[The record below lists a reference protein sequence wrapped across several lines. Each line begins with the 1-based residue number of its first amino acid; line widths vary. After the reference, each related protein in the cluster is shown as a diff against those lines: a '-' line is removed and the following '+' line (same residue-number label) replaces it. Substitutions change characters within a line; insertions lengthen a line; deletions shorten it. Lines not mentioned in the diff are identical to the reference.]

1 MQNRFNYIMQLLMS
15 SAVAAS
21 LCCLSVFASCEADK
35 INADPSLMLEFSTD
49 TVAFDTIFTKDGS
62 TTKMFKV
69 YNRSGNKLLIS
80 EIALSDGSHYRVNLD
95 GVSASRF
102 SNVVINARDS
112 MTVFVQVDMDSR
124 DNDALPFIVKDSLQF
139 LTNGNRQK
147 VILQAY
153 GREAKRLDKFTVERD
168 TVLNPELPFLISDTL
183 RVAAGATLTINA
195 GCQLYFRKTAVLYVE
210 GRLLVNGTRE
220 AYVEFRG
227 DRSDYMNTVPP
238 LNYDMASAQWDG
250 IRFAEGSFGNEFRFA
265 DVRNTTNGIII
276 DSTRT
281 DASCFTAEYCYLRN
295 ASGNLFTAVNAKA
308 GLYNCL
314 IYNAGGYVFDLSGG
328 EYEMCQNTVANYY
341 SYSWGGRTVP
351 VSVMRDFYR
360 DSKLPFKAEVSNCIF
375 YGNYS
380 NELTFEQYGENEEL
394 DYSFRNCLVKMLA
407 SAINAKFKDCVL
419 DDPMF
424 VFRSWEDD
432 FREAN
437 PHLYDFH
444 LQAGSPAIDNGN
456 VQTGQR
462 FPEDLDGNPRLS
474 GGNCCIGAYEYE

>member
-1 MQNRFNYIMQLLMS
+1 MQNRFNYIRQLLMS
-15 SAVAAS
+15 AAIAAS

-49 TVAFDTIFTKDGS
+49 TVFFDTIFTGDGS
-62 TTKMFKV
+62 TTKMFKI
-69 YNRSGNKLLIS
+69 YNRANNRLQIS
-80 EIALSDGSHYRVNLD
+80 QVFLSENSRYLVNLD

-102 SNVVINARDS
+102 SNVVINAKDS
-112 MTVFVQVDMDSR
+112 MTVFVQVDMDSG
-124 DNDALPFIVKDSLQF
+124 DNALPFIVKDSLQF

-183 RVAAGATLTINA
+183 KVAKGATLTINA

-210 GRLLVNGTRE
+210 GSLVVNGTRE

-238 LNYDMASAQWDG
+238 LSYDMASAQWDG
-250 IRFAEGSFGNEFRFA
+250 IRFAAGSFGNEFRFA

-308 GLYNCL
+308 RLYNCL

-351 VSVMRDFYR
+351 ISLMRDFTGET
-360 DSKLPFKAEVSNCIF
+360 KIPLKVTASNCIF
-375 YGNYS
+375 YGNYN
-380 NELTFEQYGENEEL
+380 NELMFESYEDGSEL
-394 DYSFRNCLVKMLA
+394 DCKFVNCLVKLLA
-407 SAINAKFKDCVL
+407 ANVTQQFTNCVL
-419 DDPMF
+419 DAPLF
-424 VFRSWEDD
+424 VFQAWDD
-432 FREAN
+432 EYREAN

-444 LQAGSPAIDNGN
+444 LQNGSPAIGAGD
-456 VQTGQR
+456 VATGQR
-462 FPEDLDGNPRLS
+462 FPEDLDGNLRLS
-474 GGNCCIGAYEYE
+474 GNNCCIGAYEYVN

>member
-1 MQNRFNYIMQLLMS
+1 
-15 SAVAAS
+15 
-21 LCCLSVFASCEADK
+21 
-35 INADPSLMLEFSTD
+35 
-49 TVAFDTIFTKDGS
+49 
-62 TTKMFKV
+62 
-69 YNRSGNKLLIS
+69 
-80 EIALSDGSHYRVNLD
+80 
-95 GVSASRF
+95 
-102 SNVVINARDS
+102 

-153 GREAKRLDKFTVERD
+153 GREAKRLDKFTIERD

-183 RVAAGATLTINA
+183 KVAKGATLTINA

-210 GRLLVNGTRE
+210 GRLVVNGTRE

-407 SAINAKFKDCVL
+407 SAINAKFKDCAL
-419 DDPMF
+419 EDPMF